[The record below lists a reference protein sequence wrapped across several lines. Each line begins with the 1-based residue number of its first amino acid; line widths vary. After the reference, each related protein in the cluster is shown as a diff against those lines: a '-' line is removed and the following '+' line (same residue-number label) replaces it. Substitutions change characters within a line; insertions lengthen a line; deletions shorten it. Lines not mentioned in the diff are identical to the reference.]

1 MYMYSNSA
9 IVCHCRCAADL
20 TSSFV
25 FGLAELIGRGGLG
38 GGVVGVRAW
47 VRARKD
53 SKKTHKNKNM
63 NPNKE
68 IKLNEKTHM

>member
-38 GGVVGVRAW
+38 GGVVGLVVG

-53 SKKTHKNKNM
+53 SKKTNKNI
-63 NPNKE
+63 N
-68 IKLNEKTHM
+68 I

>member
-1 MYMYSNSA
+1 MYMDSNSA

-38 GGVVGVRAW
+38 GGVVGLVVGVRGKSTK
-47 VRARKD
+47 RF
-53 SKKTHKNKNM
+53 
-63 NPNKE
+63 KE
-68 IKLNEKTHM
+68 DE